1 LKSFAQSFV
10 LRNILLQNFSLL
22 SFALLAL
29 FPALLM
35 MTGVSSA
42 REIVD
47 ATGTHVQVTDHP
59 HRIIT
64 LVPSLGELTSDFLGL
79 DLQRIVG
86 VSESTDY
93 PPALKKVA
101 SVGQYQRLSLE
112 KILSLKP
119 DLVLATKDGNFKDQI
134 DHLREMGVPVVVLST
149 QSFSEIEDS
158 MKQVALVLGES
169 EESKRLIARFEQGLA
184 DLRARGARRTV
195 KRKVLL
201 QLDDDPLIVVGGKSF
216 LNEAIGLVGAENVY
230 GDSTTGYPRPSHE
243 DVLKKNPDIVLVA
256 TFGET
261 ADAPIY
267 EKRAQ
272 AWAHYS
278 DLKAIQ
284 NNHVKVIYG
293 DALLRPSMRMLEGL
307 SLLEK
312 AIYGNS

>member
-1 LKSFAQSFV
+1 LKSIAASLFFV
-10 LRNILLQNFSLL
+10 LGLFLGLPSVLLLGAAS
-22 SFALLAL
+22 A
-29 FPALLM
+29 
-35 MTGVSSA
+35 SA
-42 REIVD
+42 RDIVD
-47 ATGTHVQVTDHP
+47 ATGAHVQVADHP
-59 HRIIT
+59 QRIVT

-101 SVGQYQRLSLE
+101 SVGQYQRLNLE

-134 DHLREMGVPVVVLST
+134 DHLREMGIPVVVLST

-158 MKQVALVLGES
+158 MTKVAQALGGS
-169 EESKRLIARFEQGLA
+169 DDSKRLIARFKQGIA
-184 DLRARGARRTV
+184 GLRARGT
-195 KRKVLL
+195 KRAIKKKVLL

-230 GDSTTGYPRPSHE
+230 GDATTGYPRPSHE
-243 DVLKKNPDIVLVA
+243 DVLKKNPDVLLVA
-256 TFGET
+256 TFGGV
-261 ADAPIY
+261 ADEPMY
-267 EKRAQ
+267 ERRAQ
-272 AWAHYS
+272 SWARYS
-278 DLKAIQ
+278 DLKAVQ
-284 NNHVKVIYG
+284 NNQVKVIYG
-293 DALLRPSMRMLEGL
+293 NALLRPSMRLLEGL